1 MGKREDMMKK
11 IGELMRQR
19 EYIRNI
25 GTVAHIDHGKTTL
38 SDNLIAGAGMISSE
52 LAGSQLWLDFD
63 EQEQARGITIDAAN
77 VSMVHEL
84 EGQEYLINLIDTP
97 GHVDFGGDV
106 TRAMRAIDGAIIVV
120 CAVEGVMPQTET
132 VIRQAM
138 KERVR
143 PVLFI
148 NKVDR
153 MVKELKL
160 SPDDMQARFIK
171 IIVKVNKLI
180 SQFAPEEVKDEWQVN
195 VNDGT
200 VCFGSAVGN
209 WAISAPFM
217 QTTGITFKD
226 IIQACETD
234 SQKELAKKSHLHVVL
249 LNTVVNH
256 LPSPLKAQKIRIPHI
271 WKGDVESQIGKD
283 MVVCNSDGTMA
294 MVVTRILIDKHA
306 GEVAVGRIF
315 SGSVKQ
321 GQEIWVCGVNRKARI
336 QQAAV
341 YMGPERL
348 NMRSIPAG
356 NILALTGVKEAIA
369 GETLCGGE
377 VPITSFE
384 AIKHYSEP
392 VVTVAIEAKSTKD
405 LPKLIEV
412 LRQMAKEYP
421 EILVEISEETGEHLL
436 SGQGE
441 LHLEVLVYRIRVDRG
456 VDVETSEPIVIYRE
470 TIDKFAGPIEGKSPN
485 KHNRF
490 QITVEPLEEEI
501 YSAIREGKIPEGK
514 VRGKALASEFQ
525 ELGLPKKEARKVI
538 DVHGGNILIDATR
551 GITYLPEVIELVIQ
565 AFEEAVEGGPT
576 SREKVIKLKVKL
588 LDAQI
593 HEDPVHRGPAQVIPA
608 VRSAIFA
615 CMLTGGAIIL
625 EPNQYIFINVPHEFM
640 GQATKEIQTR
650 RGQIRDIKQDE
661 SSIMV
666 EGKTPVAEL
675 FGFSGDIR
683 SATEGRALW
692 TTEFAGFEKVPKEL
706 QPEVV
711 RAIRSRKGLKEQSPK
726 VSDFV
731 SS

>member
-11 IGELMRQR
+11 IGELMLKR
-19 EYIRNI
+19 EQIRNI

-77 VSMVHEL
+77 VSMVHSL
-84 EGQEYLINLIDTP
+84 EEKEYLINLIDTP

-106 TRAMRAIDGAIIVV
+106 TRAMRAIDGAIVVV

-138 KERVR
+138 KERVK
-143 PVLFI
+143 PILFI

-160 SPDDMQARFIK
+160 TPDDMQARFIK
-171 IIVKVNKLI
+171 IINKVNKLI
-180 SQFAPEEVKDEWQVN
+180 SQFAPEEKNEEWQVN
-195 VNDGT
+195 VNTGT

-209 WAISAPFM
+209 WAISVPYM
-217 QTTGITFKD
+217 QKTGITFKD
-226 IIQACETD
+226 IIQACSSD
-234 SQKELAKKSHLHVVL
+234 GQRELARKTPLHVVL
-249 LNTVVNH
+249 LNTVVRD
-256 LPSPLKAQKIRIPHI
+256 LPSPLVAQEIRIPHI
-271 WKGDVESQIGKD
+271 WKGDAESKIGKE
-283 MVVCNSDGTMA
+283 MVACDASGTMA
-294 MVVTRILIDKHA
+294 MVVTRILIDPHA

-321 GQEIWVCGVNRKARI
+321 GQEIWISGLNKKARI

-341 YMGPERL
+341 YMGPERV
-348 NMRSIPAG
+348 NMPTIPAG
-356 NILALTGVKEAIA
+356 NILALTGVKDAIA
-369 GETLCGGE
+369 GETLAGGDQA
-377 VPITSFE
+377 ITPFE

-421 EILVEISEETGEHLL
+421 EIQVEISEETGEHLL

-441 LHLEVLVYRIRVDRG
+441 LHLEVLIHRIRTDKG

-470 TIDKFAGPIEGKSPN
+470 TIGKLAGPIEGKSPN

-490 QITVEPLEEEI
+490 QITVEPLEDQV
-501 YSAIREGKIPEGK
+501 YQAIKEGKIPEGRI
-514 VRGKALASEFQ
+514 RGRAMAPQFQ
-525 ELGLPKKEARKVI
+525 EIGLPKEEARKVI
-538 DVHGGNILIDATR
+538 DVYGDNILVDGTR

-565 AFEEAVEGGPT
+565 AFEEAVDGGPT
-576 SREKVIKLKVKL
+576 TREKVIKMKVKL

-593 HEDPVHRGPAQVIPA
+593 HEDPVHRGPAQVVPA

-615 CMLTGGAIIL
+615 CMLTGGAVVL
-625 EPNQYIFINVPHEFM
+625 EPKQFVFINVPQDFM
-640 GQATKEIQTR
+640 GQATKEIQQR
-650 RGQIRDIKQDE
+650 RGQVQDIRQEDGT
-661 SSIMV
+661 IMV
-666 EGKTPVAEL
+666 ESKTPVAEL
-675 FGFSGDIR
+675 FGFSGAIR

-692 TTEFAGFEKVPKEL
+692 TTEFAGFERMPPDL
-706 QPEVV
+706 QQGVV
-711 RAIRSRKGLKEQSPK
+711 STIRGRKGLKPQPPK
-726 VSDFV
+726 VSDFI
-731 SS
+731 S

>member
-1 MGKREDMMKK
+1 MMKK

-19 EYIRNI
+19 ERIRNI

-84 EGQEYLINLIDTP
+84 SGEEYLINLIDTP

-106 TRAMRAIDGAIIVV
+106 TRAMRAIDGAIVV
-120 CAVEGVMPQTET
+120 TCAVEGVMPQTET

-138 KERVR
+138 KERVK
-143 PVLFI
+143 PILFI

-153 MVKELKL
+153 MVKELRL
-160 SPDDMQARFIK
+160 TPEDMQARFIK
-171 IIVKVNKLI
+171 IITKVNKLI
-180 SQFAPEEVKDEWQVN
+180 SQFAPEEVKNEWQVN
-195 VNDGT
+195 VNTGT

-209 WAISAPFM
+209 WAISVPYM
-217 QTTGITFKD
+217 QKTGITFKD
-226 IIQACETD
+226 IIDACENGN
-234 SQKELAKKSHLHVVL
+234 QKELARKAPLHQVL
-249 LNTVVNH
+249 LNTVVRD
-256 LPSPLKAQKIRIPHI
+256 LPSPLVAQKLRIPHI
-271 WKGDVESQIGKD
+271 WKGDDHSQVGKD
-283 MVVCNSDGTMA
+283 MIECNADGIMA
-294 MVVTRILIDKHA
+294 MVVTRILIDPHA

-315 SGSVKQ
+315 GGSVKQ
-321 GQEIWVCGVNRKARI
+321 GQEIWISGLRRKARI

-341 YMGPERL
+341 YMGPERV
-348 NMRSIPAG
+348 NMPSVPAG
-356 NILALTGVKEAIA
+356 NILALTGVKDAIA
-369 GETLCGGE
+369 GETLAGGDE
-377 VPITSFE
+377 PITPFE

-392 VVTVAIEAKSTKD
+392 VVTVAIEAKNTKD

-421 EILVEISEETGEHLL
+421 EITVEISEETGEHLL

-441 LHLEVLVYRIRVDRG
+441 LHLEVLIYRIRTDKG

-470 TIDKFAGPIEGKSPN
+470 TIDRLAGPIEGKSPN

-490 QITVEPLEEEI
+490 QITVEPLQDGV
-501 YSAIREGKIPEGK
+501 YAAIKEGKIPEGRI
-514 VRGKALASEFQ
+514 RGRALAKEFQ
-525 ELGLPKKEARKVI
+525 EIGLERDEARRVI
-538 DVHGGNILIDATR
+538 DVYKGNILIDATR

-565 AFEEAVEGGPT
+565 AFEEAMDGGPAT
-576 SREKVIKLKVKL
+576 REKVIKCKAKL

-615 CMLTGGAIIL
+615 CMLTGGAVVL
-625 EPNQYIFINVPHEFM
+625 EPKQLVFINVPQDFM
-640 GQATKEIQTR
+640 GQATKEVQQR
-650 RGQIRDIKQDE
+650 RGQVQDIRQEDGT
-661 SSIMV
+661 IMV
-666 EGKTPVAEL
+666 ESKCPVAEL
-675 FGFSGDIR
+675 FGFSGAIR

-692 TTEFAGFEKVPKEL
+692 TTEFTGFEKVPADL
-706 QPEVV
+706 QAAVV
-711 RAIRSRKGLKEQSPK
+711 QAVRSRKGLKAQMPK
-726 VSDFV
+726 VSDFI
-731 SS
+731 S

>member
-1 MGKREDMMKK
+1 MMNK

-19 EYIRNI
+19 EQIRNI

-77 VSMVHEL
+77 VSMVHDL
-84 EGQEYLINLIDTP
+84 EEKEYLINLIDTP

-106 TRAMRAIDGAIIVV
+106 TRAMRAIDGAIVVV

-138 KERVR
+138 KERVK
-143 PVLFI
+143 PILFI

-160 SPDDMQARFIK
+160 DPQEMQSRFIK
-171 IIVKVNKLI
+171 IITKVNKLI
-180 SQFAPEEVKDEWQVN
+180 SQFAPEEVRSDWRVN

-200 VCFGSAVGN
+200 VCFGSATGN
-209 WAISAPFM
+209 WAISVPYM
-217 QTTGITFKD
+217 ERSGISFSD
-226 IIQACETD
+226 IIEACQND
-234 SQKELAKKSHLHVVL
+234 SQKELASKAPLHVVL
-249 LNTVVNH
+249 LNTVVRF
-256 LPSPLKAQKIRIPHI
+256 LPNPLTAQKLRIPHI
-271 WKGDVESQIGKD
+271 WKGDAESKVGQG
-283 MVVCNSDGTMA
+283 MVDCDADATMA
-294 MVVTRILIDKHA
+294 MVVTRILVDRHA

-321 GQEIWVCGVNRKARI
+321 GQEIWICGINQKSRI

-341 YMGPERL
+341 YMGPERV
-348 NMRSIPAG
+348 NMPSIPAG
-356 NILALTGVKEAIA
+356 NILALTGVKDAIA

-377 VPITSFE
+377 KAITPFE
-384 AIKHYSEP
+384 AIKHHSEP
-392 VVTVAIEAKSTKD
+392 VVTVALEAHNTQD

-441 LHLEVLVYRIRVDRG
+441 LHLEVLIHRIRTDKG
-456 VDVETSEPIVIYRE
+456 VDVDTSEPIVIYRE
-470 TIDKFAGPIEGKSPN
+470 TIGGKAGPIEGRSPN

-490 QITVEPLEEEI
+490 EIVVEQLEDSVYQAI
-501 YSAIREGKIPEGK
+501 KNGDLAQGRYRGRTSAPD
-514 VRGKALASEFQ
+514 FQ
-525 ELGLPKKEARKVI
+525 EAGLVKEEARKVV
-538 DVHGGNILIDATR
+538 DVCGGNVLLDMTR

-565 AFEEAVEGGPT
+565 AFEEAVEGGPM
-576 SREKVIKLKVKL
+576 SREKVIRMKVKL
-588 LDAQI
+588 MDAKI

-615 CMLTGGAIIL
+615 CMLTAGSVML
-625 EPNQYIFINVPHEFM
+625 EPKQLVFINVPQEFM

-650 RGQIRDIKQDE
+650 RGQVRDIRQEDSQIMIE
-661 SSIMV
+661 S
-666 EGKTPVAEL
+666 KAPVAEL
-675 FGFSGDIR
+675 FGFSGAIR

-692 TTEFAGFEKVPKEL
+692 TTEFAGFEPVPKDL
-706 QPEVV
+706 QDEVV
-711 RAIRSRKGLKEQSPK
+711 RGVRVRKGLKPK
-726 VSDFV
+726 LPTVTDFL
-731 SS
+731 S

>member
-1 MGKREDMMKK
+1 MGKREEMMNK

-84 EGQEYLINLIDTP
+84 EDQEYLINLIDTP

-106 TRAMRAIDGAIIVV
+106 TRAMRAIDGAIVVV

-138 KERVR
+138 KERVK
-143 PVLFI
+143 PILFI

-160 SPDDMQARFIK
+160 DPQEMQNRFIK
-171 IIVKVNKLI
+171 IITKVNKLI
-180 SQFAPEEVKDEWQVN
+180 SEFAPEGLEEEWKVS

-200 VCFGSAVGN
+200 VCFGSATGN
-209 WAISAPFM
+209 WAISVPYM
-217 QTTGITFKD
+217 ERSGTSFKD
-226 IIQACETD
+226 IIDACQND
-234 SQKELAKKSHLHVVL
+234 VQNELAENAPLHVVL
-249 LNTVVNH
+249 LNTVVRF
-256 LPSPLKAQKIRIPHI
+256 LPDPLTAQKMRIAHI
-271 WKGDVESQIGKD
+271 WKGDAESKIGQD
-283 MVVCNSDGTMA
+283 MIEANADGTMA
-294 MVVTRILIDKHA
+294 MVVTRILVDRHA

-321 GQEIWVCGVNRKARI
+321 GQEIWICGVNKKARI

-341 YMGPERL
+341 YLGPERV
-348 NMRSIPAG
+348 NMPSIPAG
-356 NILALTGVKEAIA
+356 NILALTGVKDAIA
-369 GETLCGGE
+369 GETLSGGDGP
-377 VPITSFE
+377 VTPFE
-384 AIKHYSEP
+384 AIKHHSEP
-392 VVTVAIEAKSTKD
+392 VVTVALEAKNTQE

-421 EILVEISEETGEHLL
+421 EIKVEISEETGEHLL

-441 LHLEVLVYRIRVDRG
+441 LHLEVLIHRIRTDKG

-470 TIDKFAGPIEGKSPN
+470 TIGQKAGPIEGRSPN

-490 QITVEPLEEEI
+490 EIVVEPLEAGV
-501 YSAIREGKIPEGK
+501 YQAIKDGDLPEGRI
-514 VRGKALASEFQ
+514 RGRSHAAEFQ
-525 ELGLPKKEARKVI
+525 EAGLEKSEARRVI
-538 DVHGGNILIDATR
+538 DVCGGNVLIDSTR
-551 GITYLPEVIELVIQ
+551 GITYLPEIIELVIE
-565 AFEEAVEGGPT
+565 AFEEAVEAGPM
-576 SREKVIKLKVKL
+576 SRETAIRLKVKL
-588 LDAQI
+588 MDAKI

-615 CMLTGGAIIL
+615 CILSAGAIL
-625 EPNQYIFINVPHEFM
+625 MEPKQLVYINVPQQFM
-640 GQATKEIQTR
+640 GQATQEIQSR
-650 RGQIRDIKQDE
+650 RGQIRDIGQDDNQIMIE
-661 SSIMV
+661 S
-666 EGKTPVAEL
+666 KAPVAEL
-675 FGFSGDIR
+675 FGFSGAIR

-692 TTEFAGFEKVPKEL
+692 TTEFTGFEKVPENL
-706 QPEVV
+706 QEDLV
-711 RAIRSRKGLKEQSPK
+711 RSIRARKGLKEKLPT
-726 VSDFV
+726 VSDFLT
-731 SS
+731 

>member
-1 MGKREDMMKK
+1 MMKK
-11 IGELMRQR
+11 IGELMLKR
-19 EYIRNI
+19 EQIRNI

-77 VSMVHEL
+77 VSMVHSL
-84 EGQEYLINLIDTP
+84 EEKEYLINLIDTP

-106 TRAMRAIDGAIIVV
+106 TRAMRAIDGAIVVV

-138 KERVR
+138 KERVK
-143 PVLFI
+143 PILFI

-160 SPDDMQARFIK
+160 TPDDMQARFIK
-171 IIVKVNKLI
+171 IINKVNKLI
-180 SQFAPEEVKDEWQVN
+180 SQFAPEEKNEEWQVN
-195 VNDGT
+195 VNTGT

-209 WAISAPFM
+209 WAISVPYM
-217 QTTGITFKD
+217 QKTGITFKD
-226 IIQACETD
+226 IIQACSSD
-234 SQKELAKKSHLHVVL
+234 GQRELARKTPLHVVL
-249 LNTVVNH
+249 LNTVVRD
-256 LPSPLKAQKIRIPHI
+256 LPSPLVAQEIRIPHI
-271 WKGDVESQIGKD
+271 WKGDAESKIGKE
-283 MVVCNSDGTMA
+283 MVACDASGTMA
-294 MVVTRILIDKHA
+294 MVVTRILIDPHA

-321 GQEIWVCGVNRKARI
+321 GQEIWISGLNKKARI

-341 YMGPERL
+341 YMGPERV
-348 NMRSIPAG
+348 NMPTIPAG
-356 NILALTGVKEAIA
+356 NILALTGVKDAIA
-369 GETLCGGE
+369 GETLAGGDQA
-377 VPITSFE
+377 ITPFE

-421 EILVEISEETGEHLL
+421 EIQVEISEETGEHLL

-441 LHLEVLVYRIRVDRG
+441 LHLEVLIHRIRTDKG

-470 TIDKFAGPIEGKSPN
+470 TIGKLAGPIEGKSPN

-490 QITVEPLEEEI
+490 QITVEPLEDQV
-501 YSAIREGKIPEGK
+501 YQAIKEGKIPEGRI
-514 VRGKALASEFQ
+514 RGRAMAPQFQ
-525 ELGLPKKEARKVI
+525 EIGLPKEEARKVI
-538 DVHGGNILIDATR
+538 DVYGDNILVDGTR

-565 AFEEAVEGGPT
+565 AFEEAVDGGPT
-576 SREKVIKLKVKL
+576 TREKVIKMKVKL

-593 HEDPVHRGPAQVIPA
+593 HEDPVHRGPAQVVPA

-615 CMLTGGAIIL
+615 CMLTGGAVVL
-625 EPNQYIFINVPHEFM
+625 EPKQFVFINVPQDFM
-640 GQATKEIQTR
+640 GQATKEIQQR
-650 RGQIRDIKQDE
+650 RGQVQDIRQEDGT
-661 SSIMV
+661 IMV
-666 EGKTPVAEL
+666 ESKTPVAEL
-675 FGFSGDIR
+675 FGFSGAIR

-692 TTEFAGFEKVPKEL
+692 TTEFAGFERMPPDL
-706 QPEVV
+706 QQGVV
-711 RAIRSRKGLKEQSPK
+711 STIRGRKGLKPQPPK
-726 VSDFV
+726 VSDFI
-731 SS
+731 S